1 MIPVCFQGKPFNITV
16 IQAYAP
22 TTNAEEAEV
31 KQFYEDLEDLL
42 ELIPK
47 RCPFHHSVLEC
58 KSRKLRDTWSN
69 RQVWPW
75 STRWSKTKAS
85 RVLPR
90 EHTGHSKTF
99 SQQHNTKIRL
109 TMFFAAK
116 DGEALYSQQKQ
127 NLELTVAQIMS
138 SLLQNS
144 GLNWRK

>member
-1 MIPVCFQGKPFNITV
+1 MANKRGKSENSDRFLLSWGLKINVDGDYSHEIKRHLLLAPWKESYDKPRQNVKKQRYHFADRVISGRFQGKPFNITV

-58 KSRKLRDTWSN
+58 KSRKSRDTWSN

-75 STRWSKTKAS
+75 STK
-85 RVLPR
+85 
-90 EHTGHSKTF
+90 
-99 SQQHNTKIRL
+99 
-109 TMFFAAK
+109 
-116 DGEALYSQQKQ
+116 
-127 NLELTVAQIMS
+127 
-138 SLLQNS
+138 
-144 GLNWRK
+144 